1 MTINE
6 TELVKARTAWG
17 DGLVA
22 ISKAYDDRGIEE
34 ARTLA
39 SDLLDRLY
47 GFEFGPILFKPTL
60 SGGAQTFRTDK
71 AGTLS
76 YFIGHNPA
84 FPQDTGFGLKSWR
97 DVQFEI
103 SAVFVEGDV
112 AMWMGWVTFTD
123 RTGDAVKIDK
133 SFGYK
138 RAADGSLKLVLHH
151 SSLPYSA
158 APTRA

>member
-60 SGGAQTFRTDK
+60 SVGAQTFRTDR

-97 DVQFEI
+97 DVQFET
-103 SAVFVEGDV
+103 SAVFFEGDV

-123 RTGDAVKIDK
+123 RTGDAVKVDK

-138 RAADGSLKLVLHH
+138 RAADGSVKLVLHH

-158 APTRA
+158 WPARA